1 MDIYSINNIPV
12 AKAFFVA
19 GKDVIIEMYDNAG
32 ALISLDTTV
41 EFIGN
46 TTSGSLIVSNIADT
60 SLLAI
65 GQVVEGVGIP
75 QGAKITDKS
84 VSTITLD
91 ALATISDTLVDF
103 KSFTL
108 CTQGQDDVEMYYWSF
123 SNITTQPETYLAGHW
138 KMRTSDDSYP
148 EIRVDFT
155 WGGWP
160 DNIAELTRIA
170 TFPTD
175 HTQSIPRV
183 KGDNI
188 DFIFDF
194 QEDVT
199 GWMFMFT
206 LVDPNDTFELKKGS
220 ANVTGGSD
228 LQISVEPTSTFS
240 RVIAKVD
247 KEETE
252 TFAGIDGNYELQYIT
267 DEDEQGTIPG
277 VIVFKD
283 ELINKDWVIP

>member
-1 MDIYSINNIPV
+1 MDIYSINTIPV
-12 AKAFFVA
+12 AKAFFEA
-19 GKDVIIEMYDNAG
+19 GKDVIIEMYDNSG
-32 ALISLDTTV
+32 ALIPLDTTV
-41 EFIGN
+41 EFTGN
-46 TTSGSLIVSNIADT
+46 TTTGSLIISNIADT
-60 SLLAI
+60 SLLLV

-75 QGAKITDKS
+75 AGAKIDSKTDNS
-84 VSTITLD
+84 ITLNQQATIT
-91 ALATISDTLVDF
+91 DTDVDL
-103 KSFTL
+103 KAFTL
-108 CTQGQDDVEMYYWSF
+108 CDQGQDDTEMYYWSF

-148 EIRVDFT
+148 EVRVDFT

-160 DNIAELTRIA
+160 DNVADIARIA
-170 TFPTD
+170 QYPTNQ
-175 HTQSIPRV
+175 TQSFPRV

-194 QEDVT
+194 QEDAT
-199 GWMFMFT
+199 GWQFMFT

-220 ANVTGGSD
+220 ANITGGSD
-228 LQISVEPTSTFS
+228 SQISVEPTETFS
-240 RVIAKVD
+240 RVIARVL

-252 TFAGIDGNYELQYIT
+252 NFTGTDGNYELQFIT
-267 DEDEQGTIPG
+267 AEDEQGTIPG